1 MKFIFWII
9 RRIQTFTESIRKDD
23 IIMTDKI
30 TRSTASLKISNE
42 VLVKIAEVA
51 ATEIKGV
58 ASDGE
63 RLVVND
69 KGVQLAGKFISPV
82 KAVLKNEAV
91 EITVS
96 IIVLQG
102 YKASTVAQAVQKSVK
117 SAIQNMANV
126 TVSKVNVKIA
136 DIMLSNSAE

>member
-1 MKFIFWII
+1 MFFVIAIWYK
-9 RRIQTFTESIRKDD
+9 QTFEELIRKDE

-69 KGVQLAGKFISPV
+69 KGVQIAGKFMSPV
-82 KAVLKNEAV
+82 RAVLKNEAV

-102 YKASTVAQAVQKSVK
+102 YKASAVAQAVQKSVK

-136 DIMLSNSAE
+136 DIMLSNPTE

>member
-1 MKFIFWII
+1 
-9 RRIQTFTESIRKDD
+9 
-23 IIMTDKI
+23 MTDKI

-58 ASDGE
+58 ASEGE

-69 KGVQLAGKFISPV
+69 KGVQIAGKFMSPV

-102 YKASTVAQAVQKSVK
+102 YKASAVAQAVQKSVK

-136 DIMLSNSAE
+136 DIMLSNPTE

>member
-1 MKFIFWII
+1 
-9 RRIQTFTESIRKDD
+9 
-23 IIMTDKI
+23 MTDKI

-58 ASDGE
+58 AAEGDS
-63 RLVVND
+63 LVVSD
-69 KGVQLAGKFISPV
+69 KGVQIAGKFISPV

-136 DIMLSNSAE
+136 DIMLSEAAE

>member
-1 MKFIFWII
+1 
-9 RRIQTFTESIRKDD
+9 
-23 IIMTDKI
+23 MTDKI

-51 ATEIKGV
+51 ATEINGV
-58 ASDGE
+58 ATDGDH
-63 RLVVND
+63 LATGD
-69 KGVQLAGKFISPV
+69 KVTQLAGKFIPPV
-82 KAVLKNEAV
+82 KAVLKNDAV

-102 YKASTVAQAVQKSVK
+102 YKASAVANAVQKNIK

-126 TVSKVNVKIA
+126 AVSKVNVKIA
-136 DIMLSNSAE
+136 DIMLSETKDAE